1 MITHAAPQKHYTVLL
16 SRPVLAY
23 IFIRDANL
31 AHFILILN
39 YRKANTSGMKV
50 SGRKQSGKKVYAV
63 VYTLPRKGQE

>member
-1 MITHAAPQKHYTVLL
+1 M
-16 SRPVLAY
+16 
-23 IFIRDANL
+23 
-31 AHFILILN
+31 LILN